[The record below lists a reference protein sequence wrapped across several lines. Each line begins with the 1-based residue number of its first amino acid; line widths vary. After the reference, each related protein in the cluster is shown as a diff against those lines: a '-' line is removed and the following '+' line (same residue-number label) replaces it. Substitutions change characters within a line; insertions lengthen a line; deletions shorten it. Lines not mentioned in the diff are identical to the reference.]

1 MEQGVGGQGAQAD
14 GEKGSKDIDA
24 GSLFLFGRV
33 PSGFEFEKF
42 FARRERVWGRF
53 LAREPQDIEADAGLA
68 WRFGFRFRVGGIG
81 QWHRD
86 GSAEALAWDNRI
98 GK

>member
-1 MEQGVGGQGAQAD
+1 LEQGVGGQGAQAD

-42 FARRERVWGRF
+42 FARRERD
-53 LAREPQDIEADAGLA
+53 Q
-68 WRFGFRFRVGGIG
+68 GGIG
-81 QWHRD
+81 SLGDLGRP
-86 GSAEALAWDNRI
+86 GKGNLTI
-98 GK
+98 GEEMSDFWGNPFSGRR